1 MPQRHFIGF
10 AFPHF
15 PSYDQTEVIP
25 KWRVSTS
32 SRAEMEAF
40 IGCMEASI
48 CIIATHGLT
57 NCLIDICSDSLDLI
71 LTATSWIQGWKDK
84 KGWLMG
90 KNKEC
95 NNIDL
100 LERIWF

>member
-1 MPQRHFIGF
+1 MISDASYPILCGVYQKKKKKTDGGCINQGQLNAAAAFGF

-25 KWRVSTS
+25 KWRVCTS

-48 CIIATHGLT
+48 CIIAIH
-57 NCLIDICSDSLDLI
+57 
-71 LTATSWIQGWKDK
+71 SWI
-84 KGWLMG
+84 
-90 KNKEC
+90 N
-95 NNIDL
+95 
-100 LERIWF
+100 